1 MLRLLVLSLIYLAT
15 SNHSSAQIN
24 CPENLPMTL
33 VGNTEY
39 CVGSPGAEL
48 SIPEIYDGYEWLPTS
63 ETTSQV
69 LLTAGNYQVVVTHYT
84 GCTDTIDFEVEQV
97 PNPPQP
103 TITASGSVEI
113 CEGES
118 VVLSGPE
125 GYPYYEWSSGSVT
138 PSVTVYETGNYVLSI
153 RDWLGCESSSNLIT
167 VVVNPQPQAAFS
179 TGIEMFDLDLNN
191 LSTDATSYEWNFG
204 DGSTSTDFEPSHT
217 FSTEGIIEMY
227 LVASNDCGSDTA
239 FFNLTSV
246 GIDDNSELTSITLF
260 PNPATDFLNINFSQR
275 QPQVETVTIYSLDG
289 KIVRRLNK
297 AVKVIDV
304 SKFPQG
310 TYFLEVVSGD
320 SKWTKLFNVLR

>member
-1 MLRLLVLSLIYLAT
+1 MIRILLVALFSLSSFSGIF
-15 SNHSSAQIN
+15 AQIN

-63 ETTSQV
+63 ETSSQV

-84 GCTDTIDFEVEQV
+84 GCTDTIDFDVQQV

-103 TITASGSVEI
+103 TITASGPIEI

-138 PSVTVYETGNYVLSI
+138 PSVTVFETGNYVLSI

-191 LSTDATSYEWNFG
+191 LSIDATAYEWNFG
-204 DGSTSTDFEPSHT
+204 DGTISTDFEPSHT
-217 FSTEGIIEMY
+217 FSVDGSVDMY

-239 FFNLTSV
+239 FFNLSSV
-246 GIDDNSELTSITLF
+246 SVDENPTIPSLTVY
-260 PNPATDFLNINFSQR
+260 PNPAADVLNIGFGQNDIKLEDVRIYTLEGKLIERISANTKSIDISDIS
-275 QPQVETVTIYSLDG
+275 PNTYIVEI
-289 KIVRRLNK
+289 
-297 AVKVIDV
+297 
-304 SKFPQG
+304 
-310 TYFLEVVSGD
+310 VSGD
-320 SKWTKLFNVLR
+320 LKWADYFTVVR